1 MFKGLDIN
9 FDFVSLMI
17 KFHKRVDVF
26 CQFDARL
33 SIGLIEIFHIIAVF
47 LNLIHK
53 G

>member
-9 FDFVSLMI
+9 FDFVPLMM
-17 KFHKRVDVF
+17 KFDKRVDVF
-26 CQFDARL
+26 HQFYAPL

-47 LNLIHK
+47 LNFIHK